1 MAINQITKIRLPSG
15 QEVALTDWSDRPL
28 YSTVDFLSG
37 FTDEE
42 LRAFT
47 YSSSEN
53 VTQSGNFAAAA
64 RRVATLRDTNVSQS
78 SEMAA
83 TEEYL
88 VYQIKVEVAQFTLA
102 ANQLTINTAGDPIP
116 NAPNIG
122 QFNHRIIGELEVSD
136 KAFPQAG
143 IGWFNTGFG
152 PDIAG
157 VGAVV
162 AARTYANSGS
172 PQHDASY
179 SMSIPVHIG
188 GTEDYSF
195 IFHNPTGAAVG
206 FVDDTAAADANAVL
220 QARVYLCGLHKR
232 PTA

>member
-1 MAINQITKIRLPSG
+1 MSINQITKIRLPSG
-15 QEVALTDWSDRPL
+15 QEVALTDWSDRPI

-37 FTDEE
+37 WTDEE

-47 YSSSEN
+47 YSSSES

-64 RRVATLRDTNVSQS
+64 RRVATLQDTNISQS
-78 SEMAA
+78 SEMAS

-88 VYQIKVEVAQFTLA
+88 VYQIKVELFQYYLA
-102 ANQLTINTAGDPIP
+102 ANLLTINQAGLPVPI
-116 NAPNIG
+116 APNVAH
-122 QFNHRIIGELEVSD
+122 FNSRIIGELEVSD

-143 IGWFNTGFG
+143 IGWFLTGFG
-152 PDIAG
+152 PEIAG
-157 VGAVV
+157 IPSA
-162 AARTYANSGS
+162 AARTYANQGS

-179 SMSIPVHIG
+179 SMSLPVHIG

-206 FVDDTAAADANAVL
+206 LVDDAAAADATAVL

>member
-1 MAINQITKIRLPSG
+1 MSINQITKIRLPSG

-28 YSTVDFLSG
+28 FSTVDFLSG

-88 VYQIKVEVAQFTLA
+88 VYQIKVEMAQFTLA

-116 NAPNIG
+116 NAPNLG
-122 QFNHRIIGELEVSD
+122 QFNH
-136 KAFPQAG
+136 
-143 IGWFNTGFG
+143 
-152 PDIAG
+152 
-157 VGAVV
+157 
-162 AARTYANSGS
+162 
-172 PQHDASY
+172 
-179 SMSIPVHIG
+179 
-188 GTEDYSF
+188 
-195 IFHNPTGAAVG
+195 
-206 FVDDTAAADANAVL
+206 
-220 QARVYLCGLHKR
+220 
-232 PTA
+232 